1 MSIPS
6 LPHELAAFGWD
17 DEWAASFA
25 AHAPDGALP
34 ARVARVDRG
43 ACNAVGEASYRVQL
57 LPRTEW
63 PVTGDWIAVVP
74 AGDGQ
79 KLDQLGAVLPRRKAL
94 RRLDADERRSQLVVA
109 NVDVVLA
116 VMPLDR
122 PVKPGLRDRLL
133 VLAAEAHAEPV
144 VVLSKADVADP
155 DVLAALEADM
165 TDEISRV
172 PQLIV
177 SALRGEGIED
187 VRAAIGSRRTA
198 VMLGPSGAGKSTL
211 ANALLGQELQR
222 TGEVREGDHKGR
234 HTTTSRELMVLPGD
248 GVLID
253 TPGVRAVG
261 LWDAEEAIDE
271 VFSDIAELAEQCRF
285 SDCAHRTEPGCAIRE
300 AVDAGEIDPARVGRW
315 RELLAEGEARERLR
329 VEHERRAQG
338 RAGERLLREELK
350 RKGRR

>member
-6 LPHELAAFGWD
+6 LPHELAAYGWD

-25 AHAPDGALP
+25 AAPSDGARP

-43 ACNAVGEASYRVQL
+43 ACNAVGEAAYRVQL
-57 LPRTEW
+57 HPRTEW
-63 PVTGDWIAVVP
+63 PVTGDWIAVRP
-74 AGDGQ
+74 AGEGER
-79 KLDQLGAVLPRRKAL
+79 LDQLVAVLPRRKAL

-116 VMPLDR
+116 VLPLDR

-133 VLAAEAHAEPV
+133 VLSAEAGAEPV

-155 DVLAALEADM
+155 DVLGDLDADEAPGV
-165 TDEISRV
+165 T
-172 PQLIV
+172 QLVV
-177 SALRGEGIED
+177 SALRGEGVED
-187 VRAAIGSRRTA
+187 VRAAIGPRRTA
-198 VMLGPSGAGKSTL
+198 VLLGPSGAGKSTL
-211 ANALLGQELQR
+211 ANALLGEDLQR
-222 TGEVREGDHKGR
+222 TGDVREGDHKGR
-234 HTTTSRELMVLPGD
+234 HTTTSRELMILPGG

-261 LWDAEEAIDE
+261 LWDAEEGIEE
-271 VFSDIAELAEQCRF
+271 VFSDIAELAGQCRF
-285 SDCAHRTEPGCAIRE
+285 NDCAHETEPGCAIRE
-300 AVDAGEIDPARVGRW
+300 AVASGALDPGRVARW
-315 RELLAEGEARERLR
+315 RELSTEGEARERLR

-338 RAGERLLREELK
+338 RAFERQLRAELK